1 MKKINNI
8 EIIILIFLLS
18 IISFLLYNYF
28 NTKYKN
34 RIEKLSNTQYNYKFL
49 GDGEC
54 RDDKGQY
61 PLSFSIG
68 LS

>member
-34 RIEKLSNTQYNYKFL
+34 RIEKFQIPNIIINFL
-49 GDGEC
+49 VMENVEMI
-54 RDDKGQY
+54 KGNILY
-61 PLSFSIG
+61 HSL
-68 LS
+68 